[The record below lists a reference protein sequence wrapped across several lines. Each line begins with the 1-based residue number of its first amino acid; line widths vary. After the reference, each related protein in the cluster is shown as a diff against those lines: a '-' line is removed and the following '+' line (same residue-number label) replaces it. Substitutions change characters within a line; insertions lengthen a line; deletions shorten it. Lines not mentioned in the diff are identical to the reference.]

1 MRAGLRRAVASTVSI
16 TLVGLLLAGCGRAA
30 QADSDGPADS
40 LEYAYVTHLPE
51 RLSEDGTTFQVGAS
65 TAPKVLHVYEDM
77 RCPVCGEYE
86 ADGAAAVRRLA
97 LSGDVRVDYTL
108 ASFLDDR
115 LGGSGAKRAANA
127 LRAAFDRGKFIE
139 FHDVLFAH
147 QPQEAVDGYTDAFLL
162 RMASQVKGLRGK
174 EFDTAVRTMKYR
186 EFVGA
191 SQRAYENVGAPGT
204 PTFFVNDTLVPD
216 DLRENMFDRDMV
228 GMVLVAL
235 GGPDQG
241 PGPAN

>member
-1 MRAGLRRAVASTVSI
+1 MP
-16 TLVGLLLAGCGRAA
+16 GCGRAA
-30 QADSDGPADS
+30 QADSEG
-40 LEYAYVTHLPE
+40 
-51 RLSEDGTTFQVGAS
+51 
-65 TAPKVLHVYEDM
+65 
-77 RCPVCGEYE
+77 
-86 ADGAAAVRRLA
+86 
-97 LSGDVRVDYTL
+97 
-108 ASFLDDR
+108 LDDR
-115 LGGSGAKRAANA
+115 LGGSGAERAANA
-127 LRAAFDRGKFIE
+127 LRAALDRGKFIE

-147 QPQEAVDGYTDAFLL
+147 QPQESVDGYTDAFLL

-174 EFDTAVRTMKYR
+174 EFDSAVRTMKYR

-191 SQRAYENVGAPGT
+191 SQRAYESVGAPGT